1 VGKGKDR
8 LKSAVPELRGMNPH
22 APQRPFAEELRAA
35 LAASSF
41 RTKGDRTRQRLRI
54 AAAEVMETEGFPGLR
69 VSDVCA
75 RADVA
80 QGTFYVYFRDKIE
93 IAVDV
98 LTGFADT
105 LLDGV
110 AEISG
115 GKDDYEA
122 IHGSILYFINA
133 YRANRGLMRCHVQML
148 SQEPAFVA
156 VWLPRHRAWQDRIAH
171 SIERRTRGQI
181 AGERALSVST
191 ALEGM
196 VFKYLYSALVTRGEL
211 REDDGAGAEEMAHM
225 LSVLWYRAV
234 YAKDPDHVGG
244 QGRDVPDGVV

>member
-1 VGKGKDR
+1 MGKGNDR
-8 LKSAVPELRGMNPH
+8 LNSAVPELRGLDSG
-22 APQRPFAEELRAA
+22 APQRPFADDLRAA

-54 AAAEVMETEGFPGLR
+54 AAAEVLESEGFPGLR

-110 AEISG
+110 EKVSA

-122 IHGSILYFINA
+122 IHASILYFINA

-156 VWLPRHRAWQDRIAH
+156 AWLPRHGAWQKRIAR
-171 SIERRTRGQI
+171 SIERRTRGRI

-211 REDDGAGAEEMAHM
+211 RDDDGTGAGEMAHM

-234 YAKDPDHVGG
+234 YASDPAHVVGEERHS
-244 QGRDVPDGVV
+244 QDTAL